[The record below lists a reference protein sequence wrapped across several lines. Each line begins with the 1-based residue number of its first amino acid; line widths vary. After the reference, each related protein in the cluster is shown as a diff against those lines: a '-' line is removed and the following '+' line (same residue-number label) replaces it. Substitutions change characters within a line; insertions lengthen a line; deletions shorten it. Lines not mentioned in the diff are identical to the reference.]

1 MRVAIATALAVTVL
15 AGALAPT
22 GLGLVDT
29 ALAST
34 GQMLVLLESDADLDA
49 VAARVRA
56 SGGRVVHTFPPSA
69 LIVEGGLGISAG
81 AGIRAVYR
89 DAVNETGL
97 APLDT
102 VARRAVST
110 WNHLVTLDA
119 RELETRSLEG
129 LQAELVGDALAA
141 PTTGRIAVS
150 AQDSAPT
157 PGARQ
162 TSEFFIG
169 RVAVGV
175 VFPESDGT
183 RDPSTEDWTA
193 AERRAA
199 TGEIAAALD
208 WWAAREPRAN
218 LSFVYDDNAGE
229 PVETSYEPINH
240 PHLDEHL
247 WISEVMEKKGYT
259 GSTYFEQVYAYNNA
273 LRETHDTD
281 WAFTVF
287 VVDSSE
293 DEDDLF
299 ADGRFAY
306 AYTGGPFTVMTYGSA
321 GYGIANMDAVA
332 AHEVGHIFRAMDQYV
347 GAERSCTD
355 RAGYL
360 AVENQNSDFGDCKS
374 DQPSIMRAHVEPFA
388 AGALD
393 PYARGQVG
401 WRDSD
406 GDGILDPVD
415 TTIALDV
422 IDTATDTTQTSVYTF
437 TAALQEVPY
446 PSPSLPSVTINTLET
461 VEYRVDGDDWKPAHA
476 IDGAF
481 DSYEETIRFTT
492 DPLPTGEFDVELR
505 VTDSAGNV
513 HTETLATISAVN
525 PVDRILDTT
534 LTQTGVESAEAQ
546 AEALVYRGQ
555 AASDGSTIAATY
567 YRIDEGDWRLVTPD
581 DGTFDDSSEGFS
593 FTIDGDELAPGTHE
607 LQVYSIDGAGNVE
620 PSPATDTFESGR
632 ALSRVHLPLVVRAP

>member
-1 MRVAIATALAVTVL
+1 
-15 AGALAPT
+15 
-22 GLGLVDT
+22 
-29 ALAST
+29 
-34 GQMLVLLESDADLDA
+34 
-49 VAARVRA
+49 
-56 SGGRVVHTFPPSA
+56 
-69 LIVEGGLGISAG
+69 VEGGIGLSAG

-89 DAVNETGL
+89 DAVDGAGL
-97 APLDT
+97 ASLDGA
-102 VARRAVST
+102 ARRAVST
-110 WNHLVTLDA
+110 WNHLVTLDSS
-119 RELETRSLEG
+119 ELEPRSLAG
-129 LQAELVGDALAA
+129 LQAELVGDALAV
-141 PTTGRIAVS
+141 PTPAGIAAS
-150 AQDSAPT
+150 AQNAAPT

-175 VFPESDGT
+175 LFPESDGT
-183 RDPSTEDWTA
+183 VDPSTENWTA
-193 AERRAA
+193 EERQAA
-199 TGEIAAALD
+199 RSEIAAALD

-218 LSFVYDDNAGE
+218 LSFVYDEDAAE
-229 PVETSYEPINH
+229 PVATSYEPINH
-240 PHLDEHL
+240 PHAEEHL
-247 WISEVMEKKGYT
+247 WISEVMEKKGQT

-273 LRETHDTD
+273 LRERYDTD

-299 ADGRFAY
+299 PDGYFAY
-306 AYTGGPFTVMTYGSA
+306 AYTGGPFTVLTVGNA
-321 GYGIANMDAVA
+321 GYGVANMDAVA
-332 AHEVGHIFRAMDQYV
+332 AHEIGHIFRALDQYA

-360 AVENQNSDFGDCKS
+360 AVENQNSDFGDCTS

-422 IDTATDTTQTSVYTF
+422 VETVTDTIQTSVYTF

-446 PSPSLPSVTINTLET
+446 PSPALPSVTINTLET
-461 VEYRVDGDDWKPAHA
+461 VEYRVDGDDWRPAHA

-481 DSYEETIRFTT
+481 DSYAETIRFTT
-492 DPLPTGEFDVELR
+492 DPLPTGELDVEVR
-505 VTDSAGNV
+505 VTDSAGNI

-534 LTQTGVESAEAQ
+534 LTQTEVESAEAQ
-546 AEALVYRGQ
+546 AEPLVYRGQ
-555 AASDGSTIAATY
+555 AVSDGSTIAGTY
-567 YRIDEGDWRLVTPD
+567 YRIDEGDWTLVTPD
-581 DGTFDDSSEGFS
+581 DGTFDEPLEDFS
-593 FTIDGDELAPGTHE
+593 FTVAVDDLGPGTHE
-607 LQVYSIDGAGNVE
+607 LQVYSIDGEGNVE
-620 PSPATDTFESGR
+620 PSPATDTFESGQTPAR
-632 ALSRVHLPLVVRAP
+632 ILLPLVVRAP